1 MGEKWTE
8 DMFGRLGHVIG
19 ANVTNKSFLAG
30 ITQLNDFMQLKGTR
44 PAGILANIANNTI
57 PWGGMRNEIGKLLSP
72 GMRELDNG
80 IQDSIRN
87 RNLYAELMA
96 GPDGKLPYRHDIL
109 TGARINDYDFM
120 TRAFN
125 AVSPFQINLGST
137 PTRDLFFRSGI
148 DAKTTFNTGPNN
160 EVLTPQMKSK
170 YQYLIGKQN
179 LEAQLTAEF
188 QNPQMLESILNMERD
203 RAAGRPYTV
212 DETLHGA
219 RIKTILENA
228 KKQAWMELQVTE
240 DNVAE
245 LVQTQSIRQLSK
257 KARQSGDSERANAL
271 LNMVN
276 K

>member
-1 MGEKWTE
+1 
-8 DMFGRLGHVIG
+8 
-19 ANVTNKSFLAG
+19 
-30 ITQLNDFMQLKGTR
+30 
-44 PAGILANIANNTI
+44 
-57 PWGGMRNEIGKLLSP
+57 
-72 GMRELDNG
+72 MRELDNG
-80 IQDSIRN
+80 IQDSLRN

-125 AVSPFQINLGST
+125 AVSPFQVNLGST

-219 RIKTILENA
+219 RIKTLLENA
-228 KKQAWMELQVTE
+228 KKQAWMELQATE
-240 DNVAE
+240 DNVAQ

-257 KARQSGDSERANAL
+257 NARQSGDSERANAL